1 MSDRTTN
8 SGIHTPKGGARSR
21 TKNGEPAERSSTLVQ
36 PPIRT
41 QPKVSGGPS
50 LEKFKKQ
57 KEQKKK
63 VDEEKKRKAEQEKKR
78 LQEEENNRPLNRC
91 IDKIYNDCLTG
102 DKNVNNNKTNR
113 DIVATY
119 DMTMYKLSNF
129 KKDKQD
135 KELTD
140 EEILK
145 LKKQII
151 GELKYS
157 TFNDRCFEAII
168 GIYNEANGGSEKF
181 LKDIETVRNSNFVG
195 EMSKRCF
202 NNETAIQ
209 FTRTVK
215 NNTPAVEPE
224 HEEEQK
230 KEEEE
235 KKTEE
240 EKTEEEEKKEDKKK
254 DEHEG
259 EEEQKGEEEDKKTE
273 EEKTEEEE
281 KEEDKKKDEHEGEEE
296 QKGEEEDK
304 KTEEEKTEEEEKE
317 EDKKKD
323 EHEGEE
329 EQKEEEEKTEKE
341 EEEQPHKFTVTSVA
355 IRQPAKAKEQEQIQ
369 EQDPILPHLQNIA
382 KFDRSNKNALN
393 GTIGEVGEINTILNN
408 MNIVDSNDRMSR
420 ILQSADVLREQNR
433 NNPEL
438 VENFDQNLRSS
449 ITHFG
454 NIEEAQQSNTIAELE
469 TLRIVAN
476 PESGI
481 TKENIQNI
489 RPNQLSDE
497 YKHTLQNG
505 GCGVKIGNMKIVK
518 DENGVEYYELT
529 GLDSATGD
537 SLDGATIRI
546 PVMDGDKRRNAVD
559 VVETFRRGEIGQ
571 RIENGLV
578 QMFDKDNKPVKELSE
593 EQKDAFKR
601 KSIADINKLRAE
613 KEKKKKKETK
623 QKQTQNIP
631 PIEIQEAVNK
641 GLPGFSGAVAT
652 QSEEKLPTN
661 SPPMHGQD
669 QKKNKKVGLG
679 GGK

>member
-1 MSDRTTN
+1 M
-8 SGIHTPKGGARSR
+8 
-21 TKNGEPAERSSTLVQ
+21 
-36 PPIRT
+36 
-41 QPKVSGGPS
+41 
-50 LEKFKKQ
+50 
-57 KEQKKK
+57 
-63 VDEEKKRKAEQEKKR
+63 
-78 LQEEENNRPLNRC
+78 NRC

-129 KKDKQD
+129 KKDKQN

-151 GELKYS
+151 DELKYS
-157 TFNDRCFEAII
+157 TFNDRCFDAII

-195 EMSKRCF
+195 EMSKRCYGS
-202 NNETAIQ
+202 ETAIQ

-215 NNTPAVEPE
+215 NNTPAVEPKPE
-224 HEEEQK
+224 PEPEPSKSEPEPEPSQPEPSK
-230 KEEEE
+230 SEPSKSEP
-235 KKTEE
+235 
-240 EKTEEEEKKEDKKK
+240 
-254 DEHEG
+254 
-259 EEEQKGEEEDKKTE
+259 
-273 EEKTEEEE
+273 
-281 KEEDKKKDEHEGEEE
+281 
-296 QKGEEEDK
+296 
-304 KTEEEKTEEEEKE
+304 
-317 EDKKKD
+317 
-323 EHEGEE
+323 
-329 EQKEEEEKTEKE
+329 
-341 EEEQPHKFTVTSVA
+341 EQPHEFTVTSVA
-355 IRQPAKAKEQEQIQ
+355 IRQPARAQEQTQEQ

-382 KFDRSNKNALN
+382 KFDRSNENTLN

-454 NIEEAQQSNTIAELE
+454 NIEEAQQNNTIAELE

-489 RPNQLSDE
+489 RPDQLSDE

-613 KEKKKKKETK
+613 KEEKKKKETK

-652 QSEEKLPTN
+652 QSEEKLPTDQ
-661 SPPMHGQD
+661 PPIQGQG
-669 QKKNKKVGLG
+669 QKKNKKVELSG
-679 GGK
+679 GM